1 YTAKRGRNAQLAE
14 LGITESR
21 SYTGE
26 EALKNNLIDAV
37 ISDVAGIVEQYD
49 GRQIRRFDDRP
60 EMLHLLGA
68 TIETFEMTPRQR
80 ILSRVLDP
88 NLALILALA
97 GLLGLYVEITHPGL
111 ILPGVIGGIS
121 LILAL
126 FAFNM
131 LPVNWAGAALILL
144 AIVLFVLEGTVTSHG
159 ILALGGIIAMIAGGL
174 MLVEGPIPQMRVRL
188 STTLIVTFPI
198 ALITVALV
206 RLVYLSRKRKSV
218 TGEEGM
224 IGESG
229 VARTEIHGEG
239 KVWVHGEYWN
249 ASSATPIPAGA
260 NVRVIKVQGLKVEV
274 EQLGN

>member
-1 YTAKRGRNAQLAE
+1 
-14 LGITESR
+14 
-21 SYTGE
+21 
-26 EALKNNLIDAV
+26 
-37 ISDVAGIVEQYD
+37 
-49 GRQIRRFDDRP
+49 DDRP

-144 AIVLFVLEGTVTSHG
+144 AIVLFVLEATMTSHG
-159 ILALGGIIAMIAGGL
+159 ILAIGGIVAMIAGGL
-174 MLVEGPIPQMRVRL
+174 MTVEGPIPQLPIRL
-188 STTLIVTFPI
+188 STTLAVAITLSLIAVT
-198 ALITVALV
+198 LS
-206 RLVYLSRKRKSV
+206 RLVSLSHHAKSNNAGERMLV
-218 TGEEGM
+218 TTGM
-224 IGESG
+224 
-229 VARTEIHGEG
+229 A
-239 KVWVHGEYWN
+239 
-249 ASSATPIPAGA
+249 
-260 NVRVIKVQGLKVEV
+260 
-274 EQLGN
+274 